1 MRTAI
6 AWAWLALVAC
16 LSAGP
21 TGAQELPAMPID
33 KPRLSGPPPNAT
45 IEQPRPFGHVVGD
58 VLTQHILLQLD
69 GRPFSPAPL
78 PRPERVSNWLERR
91 ELRIVAGDDGRRWL
105 EAEFQIINAPT
116 SLTPTV
122 IPAWEL
128 PSASGQ
134 SALRMP
140 EWPISIAPLI
150 PQTATGEDV
159 SPALRPDR
167 AAPTIATRDIE
178 RQLALFAGACV
189 ATFALWVGW
198 WLWRQ
203 WRAAS
208 TQPFARAWRAMRR
221 LDDGSPQAWYALHR
235 SFDETAGEALR
246 ATTLARLFQQA
257 PHLTPLREQ
266 IERFFAQSNERFF
279 GTGQVSSPFPVRKLC
294 GELRR
299 LEKRHEA

>member
-33 KPRLSGPPPNAT
+33 KPRPSGPPPNAT

-58 VLTQHILLQLD
+58 VLTQRILLQLD

-91 ELRIVAGDDGRRWL
+91 ELRIVAADDGRRWL

-150 PQTATGEDV
+150 PQTAAGEDV
-159 SPALRPDR
+159 RSGSALLEPGMLLTPQR
-167 AAPTIATRDIE
+167 
-178 RQLALFAGACV
+178 LALLAAQGLAEIETVRRACIGP
-189 ATFALWVGW
+189 L
-198 WLWRQ
+198 
-203 WRAAS
+203 S
-208 TQPFARAWRAMRR
+208 T
-221 LDDGSPQAWYALHR
+221 GS
-235 SFDETAGEALR
+235 E
-246 ATTLARLFQQA
+246 
-257 PHLTPLREQ
+257 LREPGERLGPGQ
-266 IERFFAQSNERFF
+266 IYNSNRIIIRSILASE
-279 GTGQVSSPFPVRKLC
+279 PW
-294 GELRR
+294 
-299 LEKRHEA
+299 A

>member
-21 TGAQELPAMPID
+21 TGAQELPAMPVD
-33 KPRLSGPPPNAT
+33 KPRPSGPPPNAT
-45 IEQPRPFGHVVGD
+45 VEQPRPFGHVVGD
-58 VLTQHILLQLD
+58 VLTQRILLQLD
-69 GRPFSPAPL
+69 GQAFSPAPL
-78 PRPERVSNWLERR
+78 PRAERVGNWLERR
-91 ELRIVAGDDGRRWL
+91 ELQIVVADDGRRWI
-105 EAEFQIINAPT
+105 EAQFQIINAPT
-116 SLTPTV
+116 SLMPAI

-134 SALRMP
+134 PALRMP

-159 SPALRPDR
+159 SLGLRPDR
-167 AAPTIATRDIE
+167 TAPIIATRNME
-178 RQLALFAGACV
+178 QQLASFAGACV
-189 ATFALWVGW
+189 ATLALWAGW

-208 TQPFARAWRAMRR
+208 TQPFARAWRTVRR
-221 LDDGSPQAWYALHR
+221 LDDGSPQAWHALHR

-246 ATTLARLFQQA
+246 ASTLARLFQQA
-257 PHLTPLREQ
+257 PHLAPLREQ
-266 IERFFAQSNERFF
+266 IECFFAQSNERFF
-279 GTGQVSSPFPVRKLC
+279 GTGQAASPFPVRKLC